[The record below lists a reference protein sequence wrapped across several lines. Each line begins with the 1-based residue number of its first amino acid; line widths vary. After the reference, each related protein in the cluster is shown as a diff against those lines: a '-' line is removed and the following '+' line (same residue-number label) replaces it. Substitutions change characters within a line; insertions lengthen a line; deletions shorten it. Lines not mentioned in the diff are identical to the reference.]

1 MKISLENLG
10 KRYNS
15 EWIFRKLNYE
25 FEKNTNYVILG
36 ANGSG
41 KSTLLQ
47 LIAGN
52 QIQSEGKINYSNG
65 SSIET
70 ENFFS
75 YISFAAPYLELIEEF
90 TLREIIAFHF
100 KFKKMRTGFTHE
112 KIIETCYLQD
122 SADKQLK
129 NYSSG
134 MKQRVRLALAI
145 LSDTPVLLLDEPCSN
160 LDPNGVEWYNNL
172 IADNKTDR
180 MIIVCSNKQKEEY
193 AFCTKEINVEDFK
206 K

>member
-1 MKISLENLG
+1 MKIVLENIG

-25 FEKNTNYVILG
+25 FENDNNYVILG

-52 QIQSEGKINYSNG
+52 QIQSEGKINYSSG
-65 SSIET
+65 APIET
-70 ENFFS
+70 ESFFTHIS
-75 YISFAAPYLELIEEF
+75 YAAPYLELIEEF
-90 TLREIIAFHF
+90 TLRETIQFHF
-100 KFKKMRTGFTHE
+100 KFKKMRNGFTE
-112 KIIETCYLQD
+112 DKIIQTCYLEA
-122 SADKQLK
+122 SSDKQLK

-145 LSDTPVLLLDEPCSN
+145 LSDTAVLLLDEPCSN
-160 LDPNGVEWYNNL
+160 LDHKGVEWYNKL
-172 IADNKTDR
+172 ISENKTDR
-180 MIIVCSNKQKEEY
+180 LIIVCSNKQKEEY
-193 AFCTKEINVEDFK
+193 AFCTKEINVEEFK